1 MTWSYI
7 IVPQSVSHSKRKSSF
22 VMSQYDGEPF
32 SVTQSMSVHQLLAQL
47 EDEVFQMGEDEVFQ
61 LGFEAWRKHL
71 KR

>member
-1 MTWSYI
+1 
-7 IVPQSVSHSKRKSSF
+7 
-22 VMSQYDGEPF
+22 MSQYDGEPF